1 MSKLDASQFPLVKV
15 TIESVNEGHDQNK
28 YFNDYES
35 LLKTGK
41 KFIMVNEIS
50 APDVKDTKSN
60 KEHMKMMNLWMKKNR
75 EELRMN
81 VLGMI
86 QVEPDEVKRQAA
98 IDFKE
103 IFFKYWG
110 HELFVV
116 STKEEALF
124 LAKEKLEL
132 AN

>member
-1 MSKLDASQFPLVKV
+1 
-15 TIESVNEGHDQNK
+15 
-28 YFNDYES
+28 
-35 LLKTGK
+35 
-41 KFIMVNEIS
+41 MVNEIS

-75 EELRMN
+75 EELHMN

-103 IFFKYWG
+103 VFFKDWG
-110 HELFVV
+110 HELFIV
-116 STKEEALF
+116 STKEEALS
-124 LAKEKLEL
+124 LAKERLEL